1 MIEIQVFASLTDYY
15 QAKFFLQVAQVAQ
28 EELDDKQA
36 NEAEKKISDIFVE
49 LEKINPKAKKI
60 LATCRVAL
68 NEEFCSLEQI
78 VKAGDRLFVFPP
90 FSGG

>member
-15 QAKFFLQVAQVAQ
+15 QAKFFLQVAQ
-28 EELDDKQA
+28 EEFDDKQA

-49 LEKINPKAKKI
+49 LEKMNPKAKKI

-68 NEEFCSLEQI
+68 NEEFCSLEQT